1 MPTVDLEVASV
12 VSENFVGSSAIKL
25 EADDGNLATAI
36 LNQVAVL
43 ELDDL
48 PAAANTV
55 TSVQIFV
62 EAGVNAGKSTARMD
76 LKLLDSSGT
85 TLADQAIDVSTTTL
99 TTVHNTGVAT
109 TTDAGDA
116 YTPAI
121 VNDMR
126 LQVKHGGNISGTP
139 TLQMDYAFVRV
150 VYEEASELSLYNTT
164 INNIHLQT
172 GNINISSG
180 NISI

>member
-1 MPTVDLEVASV
+1 
-12 VSENFVGSSAIKL
+12 
-25 EADDGNLATAI
+25 
-36 LNQVAVL
+36 
-43 ELDDL
+43 
-48 PAAANTV
+48 
-55 TSVQIFV
+55 
-62 EAGVNAGKSTARMD
+62 MD